1 MRTSLRWLGLAALV
15 LGLAP
20 PATARD
26 LQAEIRIRVIYA
38 AKSATD
44 SLDPALGDLR
54 PELID
59 LPFNKFRLL
68 DKLESTVAINSSVE
82 LQFPGERS
90 IAVRFLGLDVS
101 GDKEMLSLRLAVKPR
116 LNMQLRIADG
126 GRTLIGGPSHLEGTL
141 FLDVTARLRDLDA
154 PPEAMLPR
162 PADSPLQASDPGGR
176 PATPDGDADQAGD
189 EEED

>member
-1 MRTSLRWLGLAALV
+1 MRTSLRWLGLAALFMA
-15 LGLAP
+15 LAP

-38 AKSATD
+38 AKSATE

-68 DKLESTVAINSSVE
+68 DKLETTVAINSSVE

-101 GDKEMLSLRLAVKPR
+101 GDKEMLSLRLALKPR

-154 PPEAMLPR
+154 PPEAVLPR
-162 PADSPLQASDPGGR
+162 PAGSPLQASDPGKQ
-176 PATPDGDADQAGD
+176 PVDGDAAAPDSGD
-189 EEED
+189 EEK